1 MYVQSF
7 IKMYVQSFTKMYVQS
22 FTNLTQ
28 DKSEWSTSKP
38 CSLSPNE
45 EPPLT
50 SRQMARW
57 APQPVWMLWITEYLS
72 LLMTALPQSHSPSAF
87 NQLYL
92 DIFFHL
98 GFHLLWVPVLVW
110 YHCSCSGVISL
121 FLFWCDIIV
130 PVLVW
135 YHCSCSS
142 IKPATHTFYAAQ
154 SPLQNKH

>member
-121 FLFWCDIIV
+121 FLFLNQTSNTHILRSTV
-130 PVLVW
+130 TLAKQTLGS
-135 YHCSCSS
+135 HSS
-142 IKPATHTFYAAQ
+142 LLITF
-154 SPLQNKH
+154 